1 MKKKQDDETKVYLVY
16 DEELDQFVLKKGDD
30 CTILEVLDL
39 KDPGTEKLISILIKA
54 LEREFVIDLTAY
66 IKLISFMNKSTFCFK
81 CFIIL
86 YCGSCKF
93 CYFLFIE
100 TFFHLVLLLFLQ
112 KRSHSPKTVRSLLV
126 VIFSSS
132 GFSYPFSFSDNRI
145 LLLRSVRIHRS
156 VEGKS

>member
-66 IKLISFMNKSTFCFK
+66 IKLMN
-81 CFIIL
+81 
-86 YCGSCKF
+86 G
-93 CYFLFIE
+93 
-100 TFFHLVLLLFLQ
+100 
-112 KRSHSPKTVRSLLV
+112 
-126 VIFSSS
+126 
-132 GFSYPFSFSDNRI
+132 
-145 LLLRSVRIHRS
+145 
-156 VEGKS
+156 

>member
-66 IKLISFMNKSTFCFK
+66 IKLMIYFCFQA
-81 CFIIL
+81 L
-86 YCGSCKF
+86 LSVPR
-93 CYFLFIE
+93 
-100 TFFHLVLLLFLQ
+100 FFVWFQ
-112 KRSHSPKTVRSLLV
+112 
-126 VIFSSS
+126 
-132 GFSYPFSFSDNRI
+132 YP
-145 LLLRSVRIHRS
+145 H
-156 VEGKS
+156 

>member
-66 IKLISFMNKSTFCFK
+66 IKHKK
-81 CFIIL
+81 Q
-86 YCGSCKF
+86 
-93 CYFLFIE
+93 IE
-100 TFFHLVLLLFLQ
+100 
-112 KRSHSPKTVRSLLV
+112 
-126 VIFSSS
+126 S
-132 GFSYPFSFSDNRI
+132 GADERN
-145 LLLRSVRIHRS
+145 
-156 VEGKS
+156 

>member
-66 IKLISFMNKSTFCFK
+66 IKLMKRLEEYSDLEEHLEYISS
-81 CFIIL
+81 L
-86 YCGSCKF
+86 GPDGKF
-93 CYFLFIE
+93 LI
-100 TFFHLVLLLFLQ
+100 
-112 KRSHSPKTVRSLLV
+112 RSR
-126 VIFSSS
+126 
-132 GFSYPFSFSDNRI
+132 
-145 LLLRSVRIHRS
+145 
-156 VEGKS
+156 